1 MFSTII
7 DVLLRSQ
14 GHVNT
19 MKTLYVMVVVVGVA
33 RSMSWADRLAVW
45 HECPDGK
52 QECAD
57 DSTCCSAG

>member
-1 MFSTII
+1 
-7 DVLLRSQ
+7 
-14 GHVNT
+14 